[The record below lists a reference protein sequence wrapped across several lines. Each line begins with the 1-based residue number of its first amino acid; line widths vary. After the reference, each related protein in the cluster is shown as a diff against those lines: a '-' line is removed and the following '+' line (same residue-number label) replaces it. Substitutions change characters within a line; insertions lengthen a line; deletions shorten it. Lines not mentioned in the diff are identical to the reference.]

1 MAWRRR
7 HQNSR
12 IHGKRRKHNR
22 KANTSL
28 PLHLRMERGV
38 ISIFLCG
45 VLLLMSVSSAIF
57 MDYARITLARAE
69 SRSAMKML
77 SHAALSGFDKTVA
90 REFGLFAV
98 QDVSRMQEQT
108 EELLTQ
114 RFPPD
119 TASIGV
125 RLYAPRITVTP
136 SDNARLS
143 RPEVMTTQIK
153 QFMAWQIP
161 GIALEKALQQVEMM
175 KKLSACLPAFQSK
188 IQYEMQL
195 HSVQQA
201 INACFDKVD
210 NGKNLLPPGMNP
222 MALPASVSSLSTES
236 KAKLF
241 VGVPAPASAEKAL
254 SDGAR
259 QLDVELLRRLQ
270 KGVNEQ
276 KKVPSQSKEWEKLLS
291 AGDRVALKSAFLTW
305 KGKYLTV
312 SSWFDRLVGDENHTL
327 NALQN
332 TAEKM
337 SGLTV
342 SKEKW
347 QDAVRQLPPGAVTQS
362 MLGDYLSAT
371 DPFNPEKL
379 NQLNEEWKR
388 TGEKTKDLAQAWKT
402 LSLDQMPLEEL
413 SFESWLSA
421 RLTSIKRHSETTF
434 TLPTTTLSTMHPS
447 GWTDGIVLSEE
458 SIQTQADLIDQRN
471 DDRSGFIEFL
481 QAWNTKRKALAN
493 ARKAKRMGMP
503 NLSGGITDFLAP
515 DVMQRYE
522 ADAHSAVYEEW
533 MSPEGN
539 EMDMLNGMM
548 QATMRLA
555 DLFSGLS
562 PANTGD
568 TVSLLTY
575 WANMFS
581 HRTVP
586 LMEKEEGHPLLSLT
600 GFPLAERPIFGG
612 ELEYIL
618 YGRPSWLEN
627 IQQAEN
633 HILVI
638 RLLCNMLYAFTS
650 SELNAETAQ
659 LALALAGWTGFAV
672 PLVQSALLAVL
683 AVGET
688 AVDMDALTAG
698 ERVAVIKTQ
707 DTWHFSLSGVAQL
720 AKKTSKDVFDAL
732 ADESM
737 AAVEAGKDT
746 LEETVGR
753 MNDALIQKAND
764 AVRQPVL
771 RMMEMSLLETDSV
784 SDEEQQAKI
793 TQTLQQLASRGGEGK
808 LGIAVS
814 DAFSRLSAQSAALG
828 QVLSVAKEK
837 KKQAG
842 KATEEVLEQIRKE
855 TVTIMDQTC
864 QDLSSFADEGIAQL
878 EKKLQGI
885 LDENTATGKEE
896 AVTALATFEA
906 EMGGGDAVGSMTAG
920 AGLTMSYGDYMLLL
934 MVIHSS
940 SRAGRESMLSQTARL
955 VQAESGGTDLTT
967 APTSLDWLLESQV
980 NVPFLPQ
987 FRASTL
993 LNATGKQVDVKENWQ
1008 EGYGLKKDNL

>member
-22 KANTSL
+22 KANASL
-28 PLHLRMERGV
+28 SLHFRMQRGV

-57 MDYARITLARAE
+57 MDYARVTLARAE

-98 QDVSRMQEQT
+98 QDVSRMQEQA
-108 EELLTQ
+108 EELLAQ
-114 RFPPD
+114 RFPSD

-125 RLYAPRITVTP
+125 HLCAPRMTVMP

-153 QFMAWQIP
+153 QFMEWQIP

-175 KKLSACLPAFQSK
+175 KKLSVCLPAFQSK

-201 INACFDKVD
+201 LNACFDKVD
-210 NGKNLLPPGMNP
+210 NGMNLLPPGMKAI
-222 MALPASVSSLSTES
+222 ALPASVSSLSTDS

-270 KGVNEQ
+270 KGVNEH

-291 AGDRVALKSAFLTW
+291 AGDRMALKSTFLTW
-305 KGKYLTV
+305 RGKYLTV
-312 SSWFDRLVGDENHTL
+312 SAWFDRLVGDENHTL

-332 TAEKM
+332 TADKM
-337 SGLTV
+337 SGLAA
-342 SKEKW
+342 SKENW
-347 QDAVRQLPPGAVTQS
+347 QDAVSQLPPGAVTQS

-379 NQLNEEWKR
+379 NQLKEEWKR
-388 TGEKTKDLAQAWKT
+388 TGEKTKDLAQAWKA
-402 LSLDQMPLEEL
+402 LSLDRMPLEEL

-434 TLPTTTLSTMHPS
+434 TLPKTTLFTTHPP
-447 GWTDGIVLSEE
+447 GWSDGIALSEE
-458 SIQTQADLIDQRN
+458 SIQTQVDLIGQRN

-481 QAWNTKRKALAN
+481 KAWNTKRKALAN

-515 DVMQRYE
+515 DVLQRYE

-533 MSPEGN
+533 MPPEGN

-562 PANTGD
+562 FANAGD

-575 WANMFS
+575 WENMFS
-581 HRTVP
+581 HRTTP
-586 LMEKEEGHPLLSLT
+586 LIEKEEGNPLLSLT

-618 YGRPSWLEN
+618 YGRPYWLEN

-633 HILVI
+633 HILII

-720 AKKTSKDVFDAL
+720 AKKASHDVFDVL
-732 ADESM
+732 TDESL
-737 AAVEAGKDT
+737 AALEAGGDT
-746 LEETVGR
+746 LEETLGK
-753 MNDALIQKAND
+753 MKDSLIQKAND
-764 AVRQPVL
+764 AVHQPVL
-771 RMMEMSLLETDSV
+771 RMMEMGLLEADSI
-784 SDEEQQAKI
+784 SDKEQQAKI
-793 TQTLQQLASRGGEGK
+793 TQALQQLASRGCEGK
-808 LGIAVS
+808 MGIAVS
-814 DAFSRLSAQSAALG
+814 NAFSRLSAQSAALG
-828 QVLSVAKEK
+828 QVLTVAKEK

-842 KATEEVLEQIRKE
+842 KATEEVLEQIRKGTE
-855 TVTIMDQTC
+855 TIVNQAC

-885 LDENTATGKEE
+885 LDEKTATGKEK
-896 AVTALATFEA
+896 AAMALATFEA
-906 EMGGGDAVGSMTAG
+906 EMGGRDAAGSMTAG

-934 MVIHSS
+934 MVINSS
-940 SRAGRESMLSQTARL
+940 SRAGRESMLSQTVRL
-955 VQAESGGTDLTT
+955 VQAESGETDLTT

-987 FRASTL
+987 YRASTL
-993 LNATGKQVDVKENWQ
+993 LNVTGKQVDVKESWQ

>member
-22 KANTSL
+22 KANASL
-28 PLHLRMERGV
+28 SLHLRMERGV

-108 EELLTQ
+108 EELLAQ

-175 KKLSACLPAFQSK
+175 KKLSVCLPAFQSK

-210 NGKNLLPPGMNP
+210 NGKNLLPPGMKAI
-222 MALPASVSSLSTES
+222 ALPASLNSLSTES

-241 VGVPAPASAEKAL
+241 AGVPAPASAEKVL

-270 KGVNEQ
+270 KGVNEH

-291 AGDRVALKSAFLTW
+291 VGDRAALKSAFLTW
-305 KGKYLTV
+305 RGKYLTV
-312 SSWFDRLVGDENHTL
+312 SSWFDRLIGDEHHTL
-327 NALQN
+327 TALQN

-337 SGLTV
+337 NGLTA
-342 SKEKW
+342 SKENW
-347 QDAVRQLPPGAVTQS
+347 QDAVSQLPPGAVTQS

-379 NQLNEEWKR
+379 NQLKEEWKR
-388 TGEKTKDLAQAWKT
+388 TGEKTKDLAQAWKA
-402 LSLDQMPLEEL
+402 LSLDRMPLEEL

-434 TLPTTTLSTMHPS
+434 TLPKTTLFTTHPP
-447 GWTDGIVLSEE
+447 GWSDGIALSEE
-458 SIQTQADLIDQRN
+458 SIQTQADLIGQRN

-481 QAWNTKRKALAN
+481 KAWNTKRKALAN

-515 DVMQRYE
+515 DVLQRYE

-533 MSPEGN
+533 MPPEGN

-562 PANTGD
+562 FANAGD

-581 HRTVP
+581 HRTTP
-586 LMEKEEGHPLLSLT
+586 LIEKEEGHPLLSLT

-618 YGRPSWLEN
+618 YGRPYWFEN

-720 AKKTSKDVFDAL
+720 AKKASHDVFDVL
-732 ADESM
+732 TDESL
-737 AAVEAGKDT
+737 AALEAGGDT
-746 LEETVGR
+746 LEETVGK
-753 MNDALIQKAND
+753 MKDSLIQKAND
-764 AVRQPVL
+764 AVHQPVL
-771 RMMEMSLLETDSV
+771 RMMEMGLLEADSI
-784 SDEEQQAKI
+784 SDKEQQAKI
-793 TQTLQQLASRGGEGK
+793 TQALQQLASRGGEGK
-808 LGIAVS
+808 MGIAVS
-814 DAFSRLSAQSAALG
+814 NAFSRLSAQSAALG
-828 QVLSVAKEK
+828 QVLTVAKEK

-842 KATEEVLEQIRKE
+842 KATEEVLEQIRKGTE
-855 TVTIMDQTC
+855 TIVNQAC
-864 QDLSSFADEGIAQL
+864 QDLSSFADEGIVQL

>member
-1 MAWRRR
+1 MARRRR
-7 HQNSR
+7 HQNIR

-22 KANTSL
+22 KANVSL
-28 PLHLRMERGV
+28 SLRLRMERGV

-45 VLLLMSVSSAIF
+45 VLLLMSISSAIF
-57 MDYARITLARAE
+57 MDYARVTLARAE
-69 SRSAMKML
+69 SRSAIKML
-77 SHAALSGFDKTVA
+77 SHAALSGFDKTIA

-98 QDVSRMQEQT
+98 QDVSRMQEQA
-108 EELLTQ
+108 EELLAQ
-114 RFPPD
+114 RFPLD

-125 RLYAPRITVTP
+125 GLCAPRMTVTP

-161 GIALEKALQQVEMM
+161 GIALEKVLQQMEMI
-175 KKLSACLPAFQSK
+175 KKMSICLPAFQSK

-195 HSVQQA
+195 HDVQQA
-201 INACFDKVD
+201 INACFGEDAAA
-210 NGKNLLPPGMNP
+210 KNVLPPGMNP
-222 MALPASVSSLSTES
+222 IALPASVGSLSTES

-241 VGVPAPASAEKAL
+241 AGVPSPAPVAEAL

-276 KKVPSQSKEWEKLLS
+276 KKVPSQSKEWKKLLS
-291 AGDRVALKSAFLTW
+291 AGDRVALKSTFLTW
-305 KGKYLTV
+305 RGKYLTV
-312 SSWFDRLVGDENHTL
+312 SAWFDRLVGDENHTL

-332 TAEKM
+332 TADKM
-337 SGLTV
+337 SGLAA
-342 SKEKW
+342 SKENW
-347 QDAVRQLPPGAVTQS
+347 QDAVSQLPPGAVTQS

-379 NQLNEEWKR
+379 NQLKEEWKR
-388 TGEKTKDLAQAWKT
+388 TGEKTKDLAQAWKA
-402 LSLDQMPLEEL
+402 LSLDRMPLEEL

-434 TLPTTTLSTMHPS
+434 TLPKTTLFTTHPP
-447 GWTDGIVLSEE
+447 GWSDGIALSEE
-458 SIQTQADLIDQRN
+458 SIQTQGDLIGQRN

-481 QAWNTKRKALAN
+481 KAWNTKRKALAN

-515 DVMQRYE
+515 DVLQRYE

-533 MSPEGN
+533 MPPEGN

-562 PANTGD
+562 FANAGD

-575 WANMFS
+575 WENMFS
-581 HRTVP
+581 HRTTP
-586 LMEKEEGHPLLSLT
+586 LIEKEEGNPLLSLT

-618 YGRPSWLEN
+618 YGRPYWLEN

-633 HILVI
+633 HILII

-720 AKKTSKDVFDAL
+720 AKKASHDVFDVL
-732 ADESM
+732 TDESL
-737 AAVEAGKDT
+737 AALEAGGDT
-746 LEETVGR
+746 LEETVGK
-753 MNDALIQKAND
+753 MKDSLIQKAND
-764 AVRQPVL
+764 AVHQPVL
-771 RMMEMSLLETDSV
+771 RMMEMGLLEADSI
-784 SDEEQQAKI
+784 SDKEQQAKI
-793 TQTLQQLASRGGEGK
+793 TQALQQLASRGCEGK
-808 LGIAVS
+808 MGIAVS
-814 DAFSRLSAQSAALG
+814 NAFSRLSAQSAALG
-828 QVLSVAKEK
+828 QVLTVAKEK

-842 KATEEVLEQIRKE
+842 KATEEVLEQIRKGTE
-855 TVTIMDQTC
+855 TIVNQAC

-885 LDENTATGKEE
+885 LDEKTATGKEK
-896 AVTALATFEA
+896 AAMALATFEA
-906 EMGGGDAVGSMTAG
+906 EMGGRDAAGSMTAG

-934 MVIHSS
+934 MVINSS
-940 SRAGRESMLSQTARL
+940 SRAGRESMLSQTVRL
-955 VQAESGGTDLTT
+955 VQAESGETDLTT

-987 FRASTL
+987 YRASTL
-993 LNATGKQVDVKENWQ
+993 LNVTGKQVDVKESWQ

>member
-1 MAWRRR
+1 MAQRRR
-7 HQNSR
+7 HQNIR

-22 KANTSL
+22 KANVSL
-28 PLHLRMERGV
+28 SLRLRMERGV

-45 VLLLMSVSSAIF
+45 VLLLMSISSAIF
-57 MDYARITLARAE
+57 MDYARVTLARAE
-69 SRSAMKML
+69 SRSAIKML
-77 SHAALSGFDKTVA
+77 SHAALSGFDKTIA

-98 QDVSRMQEQT
+98 QDVSRMQEQA
-108 EELLTQ
+108 EELLAQ
-114 RFPPD
+114 RFPLD

-125 RLYAPRITVTP
+125 GLCAPRMTVTP

-161 GIALEKALQQVEMM
+161 GIALEKVLQQMEMI
-175 KKLSACLPAFQSK
+175 KKMSICLPAFQSK

-195 HSVQQA
+195 HDVQQA
-201 INACFDKVD
+201 INACFGEDAAA
-210 NGKNLLPPGMNP
+210 KNVLPPGMNP
-222 MALPASVSSLSTES
+222 IALPASVGSLSTES

-241 VGVPAPASAEKAL
+241 AGVPSPAPVAEAL

-276 KKVPSQSKEWEKLLS
+276 KKVPSQSKEWKKLLS
-291 AGDRVALKSAFLTW
+291 AGDRVALKSTFLTW
-305 KGKYLTV
+305 RGKYLTV
-312 SSWFDRLVGDENHTL
+312 SAWFDRLVGDENHTL

-332 TAEKM
+332 TADKM
-337 SGLTV
+337 SGLAA
-342 SKEKW
+342 SKENW
-347 QDAVRQLPPGAVTQS
+347 QDAVSQLPPGAVTQS

-379 NQLNEEWKR
+379 NQLKEEWKR
-388 TGEKTKDLAQAWKT
+388 TGEKTKDLAQAWKA
-402 LSLDQMPLEEL
+402 LSLDRMPLEEL

-434 TLPTTTLSTMHPS
+434 TLPKTTLFTTHPP
-447 GWTDGIVLSEE
+447 GWSDGIALSEE
-458 SIQTQADLIDQRN
+458 SIQTQADLIGQRN

-481 QAWNTKRKALAN
+481 KAWNTKRKALAN

-515 DVMQRYE
+515 DVLQRYE

-533 MSPEGN
+533 MPPEGN

-562 PANTGD
+562 FANAGD

-575 WANMFS
+575 WENMFS
-581 HRTVP
+581 HRTTP
-586 LMEKEEGHPLLSLT
+586 LIEKEEGNPLLSLN

-618 YGRPSWLEN
+618 YGRPYWLEN

-633 HILVI
+633 HILII

-720 AKKTSKDVFDAL
+720 AKKASHDVFDVL
-732 ADESM
+732 TDESL
-737 AAVEAGKDT
+737 AALEAGGDT
-746 LEETVGR
+746 LEETVGK
-753 MNDALIQKAND
+753 MKDSLIQKAND
-764 AVRQPVL
+764 AVHQPVL
-771 RMMEMSLLETDSV
+771 RMMEMGLLEADSI
-784 SDEEQQAKI
+784 SDKEQQAKI
-793 TQTLQQLASRGGEGK
+793 TQALQQLASRGCEGK
-808 LGIAVS
+808 MGIAVS
-814 DAFSRLSAQSAALG
+814 NAFSRLSAQSAALG
-828 QVLSVAKEK
+828 QVLTVAKEK

-842 KATEEVLEQIRKE
+842 KATEEVLEQIRKGTE
-855 TVTIMDQTC
+855 TIVNQAC

-885 LDENTATGKEE
+885 LDEKTATGKEK
-896 AVTALATFEA
+896 AAMALATFEA
-906 EMGGGDAVGSMTAG
+906 EMGGRDAAGSMTAG

-934 MVIHSS
+934 MVINSS
-940 SRAGRESMLSQTARL
+940 SRAGRESMLSQTVRL
-955 VQAESGGTDLTT
+955 VQAESGETDLTT

-987 FRASTL
+987 YRASTL
-993 LNATGKQVDVKENWQ
+993 LNVTGKQVDVKESWQ

>member
-1 MAWRRR
+1 MAQRRR
-7 HQNSR
+7 HQNIR

-22 KANTSL
+22 KANVSL
-28 PLHLRMERGV
+28 SLRLRMERGV

-45 VLLLMSVSSAIF
+45 VLLLMSISSAIF
-57 MDYARITLARAE
+57 MDYARVTLARAE
-69 SRSAMKML
+69 SRSAIKML
-77 SHAALSGFDKTVA
+77 SHAALSGFDKTIA

-98 QDVSRMQEQT
+98 QDVSRMQEQA
-108 EELLTQ
+108 EELLAQ
-114 RFPPD
+114 RFPLD

-125 RLYAPRITVTP
+125 GLCAPRMTVTP

-161 GIALEKALQQVEMM
+161 GIALEKVLQQMEMI
-175 KKLSACLPAFQSK
+175 KKMSICLPAFQSK

-195 HSVQQA
+195 HDVQQA
-201 INACFDKVD
+201 INACFGEDEAA
-210 NGKNLLPPGMNP
+210 KNVLPPGMNP
-222 MALPASVSSLSTES
+222 IALPASVGSLSTES

-241 VGVPAPASAEKAL
+241 AGVPSPAPVAEAL

-276 KKVPSQSKEWEKLLS
+276 KKVPSQSKEWKKLLS
-291 AGDRVALKSAFLTW
+291 AGDRVALKSTFLTW
-305 KGKYLTV
+305 RGKYLTV
-312 SSWFDRLVGDENHTL
+312 SAWFDRLVGDENHTL

-332 TAEKM
+332 TADKM
-337 SGLTV
+337 SGLAA
-342 SKEKW
+342 SKENW
-347 QDAVRQLPPGAVTQS
+347 QDAVSQLPPGAVTQS

-379 NQLNEEWKR
+379 NQLKEEWKR
-388 TGEKTKDLAQAWKT
+388 TGEKTKDLAQAWKA
-402 LSLDQMPLEEL
+402 LSLDRMPLEEL

-434 TLPTTTLSTMHPS
+434 TLPKTTLFTTHPP
-447 GWTDGIVLSEE
+447 GWSDGIALSEE
-458 SIQTQADLIDQRN
+458 SIQTQADLIGQRN

-481 QAWNTKRKALAN
+481 KAWNTKRKALAN

-515 DVMQRYE
+515 DVLQRYE

-533 MSPEGN
+533 MPPEGN

-562 PANTGD
+562 FANAGD

-575 WANMFS
+575 WENMFS
-581 HRTVP
+581 HRTTP
-586 LMEKEEGHPLLSLT
+586 LIEKEEGNPLLSLT

-618 YGRPSWLEN
+618 YGRPYWLEN

-633 HILVI
+633 HILII

-720 AKKTSKDVFDAL
+720 AKKASHDVFDVL
-732 ADESM
+732 TDESL
-737 AAVEAGKDT
+737 AALEAGGDT
-746 LEETVGR
+746 LEETVGK
-753 MNDALIQKAND
+753 MKDSLIQKAND
-764 AVRQPVL
+764 AVHQPVL
-771 RMMEMSLLETDSV
+771 RMMEMGLLEADSI
-784 SDEEQQAKI
+784 SDKEQQAKI
-793 TQTLQQLASRGGEGK
+793 TQALQQLASRGCEGK
-808 LGIAVS
+808 MGIAVS
-814 DAFSRLSAQSAALG
+814 NAFSRLSAQSAALG
-828 QVLSVAKEK
+828 QVLTVAKEK

-842 KATEEVLEQIRKE
+842 KATEEVLEQIRKGTE
-855 TVTIMDQTC
+855 TIVNQAC

-885 LDENTATGKEE
+885 LDEKTATGKEK
-896 AVTALATFEA
+896 AAMALATFEA
-906 EMGGGDAVGSMTAG
+906 EMGGRDAAGSMTAG

-934 MVIHSS
+934 MVINSS
-940 SRAGRESMLSQTARL
+940 SRAGRESMLSQTVRL
-955 VQAESGGTDLTT
+955 VQAESGETDLTT

-987 FRASTL
+987 YRASTL
-993 LNATGKQVDVKENWQ
+993 LNVTGKQVDVKESWQ

>member
-1 MAWRRR
+1 MVWRRR
-7 HQNSR
+7 YQNSR
-12 IHGKRRKHNR
+12 IHCKRKKHNR
-22 KANTSL
+22 KANASFSL
-28 PLHLRMERGV
+28 RLRMERGV

-45 VLLLMSVSSAIF
+45 VLLLMSVSSAIV
-57 MDYARITLARAE
+57 MDYARVSLARAE
-69 SRSAMKML
+69 SRSTMKML
-77 SHAALSGFDKTVA
+77 SHTALSGFDKTVA

-98 QDVSRMQEQT
+98 QDVSRMQEQA
-108 EELLTQ
+108 EELLAQ
-114 RFPPD
+114 RFPSD

-125 RLYAPRITVTP
+125 RLCAPRMTVTP

-161 GIALEKALQQVEMM
+161 GIALEKVLQQMEMM
-175 KKLSACLPAFQSK
+175 QKMSICLPAFQSK

-195 HSVQQA
+195 HDVQQA
-201 INACFDKVD
+201 INACFDKD
-210 NGKNLLPPGMNP
+210 ASAKNVLPPGMNP
-222 MALPASVSSLSTES
+222 IALPASLSSLSTES
-236 KAKLF
+236 REKLF
-241 VGVPAPASAEKAL
+241 AGVPSPAPVEEAL

-276 KKVPSQSKEWEKLLS
+276 KKVPSQPKEWEKFLS

-305 KGKYLTV
+305 RGKYLIV
-312 SSWFDRLVGDENHTL
+312 SSWLDRLEGDEQRTL
-327 NALQN
+327 TALQN
-332 TAEKM
+332 TVEKM
-337 SGLTV
+337 SGLTA
-342 SKEKW
+342 SKENW
-347 QDAVRQLPPGAVTQS
+347 QDAVRQLPPGAAAQS

-371 DPFNPEKL
+371 DPFNPERL
-379 NQLNEEWKR
+379 NQLKEEWKR
-388 TGEKTKDLAQAWKT
+388 TGEKTKDIAQAWKA
-402 LSLDQMPLEEL
+402 LSLDRMPLEEL

-434 TLPTTTLSTMHPS
+434 TLPNTTLSTTHPS
-447 GWTDGIVLSEE
+447 GWTDGITLSEE
-458 SIQTQADLIDQRN
+458 SIQTQADLIGQRN
-471 DDRSGFIEFL
+471 DDRSGFFEFL
-481 QAWNTKRKALAN
+481 KAWNTKRKALAN

-503 NLSGGITDFLAP
+503 NLSGGITDFLAS
-515 DVMQRYE
+515 DVLQRYE

-533 MSPEGN
+533 MSPTGN

-562 PANTGD
+562 FANAGD
-568 TVSLLTY
+568 TVFLLTY

-581 HRTVP
+581 HRTTP

-600 GFPLAERPIFGG
+600 GFPLAERPIFSG

-618 YGRPSWLEN
+618 YGRPYWLEN

-720 AKKTSKDVFDAL
+720 AKKASHDVFDVL
-732 ADESM
+732 ADESL
-737 AAVEAGKDT
+737 AALEAGEDT

-753 MNDALIQKAND
+753 MKDSLIQKAND
-764 AVRQPVL
+764 AVHQPVL
-771 RMMEMSLLETDSV
+771 RMMEMRLLEADSV
-784 SDEEQQAKI
+784 SDKEQQAKI
-793 TQTLQQLASRGGEGK
+793 TQALQQLASRGGEGK
-808 LGIAVS
+808 MGIAVS
-814 DAFSRLSAQSAALG
+814 NAFSRLSAQSAALG

-842 KATEEVLEQIRKE
+842 KATEEVLQQIRKGTE
-855 TVTIMDQTC
+855 TIVNQAC
-864 QDLSSFADEGIAQL
+864 QGLSSFADEGIAQL

-885 LDENTATGKEE
+885 VDENTATGKED
-896 AVTALATFEA
+896 AVMALATFEA
-906 EMGGGDAVGSMTAG
+906 EMGGGDAVGSTTAG

-934 MVIHSS
+934 MVMNSS
-940 SRAGRESMLSQTARL
+940 SRTGRESMLSQTARL

-987 FRASTL
+987 FHTSTL
-993 LNATGKQVDVKENWQ
+993 LNATGKQVDVKESWQ